1 MLLSFT
7 DDLSTF
13 QAADFKGF
21 FVGWPTAPS
30 ENALYQTLQ
39 AAYRVV
45 IATDQEQVVGF
56 INAISDGQMSAYI
69 PLLEVRPEFQGR
81 GIGKALLRQITER
94 LSHLYMVDLCCD
106 PELKPFYQGM
116 DFEPLQ
122 GMCLRHYERLQA
134 LTNL

>member
-1 MLLSFT
+1 MSLSFS
-7 DDLSTF
+7 DDLSAF
-13 QAADFKGF
+13 QVADFKGL
-21 FVGWPTAPS
+21 FVGWPSAPS

-69 PLLEVRPEFQGR
+69 PLLEVRSEFQGR

-116 DFEPLQ
+116 
-122 GMCLRHYERLQA
+122 GLRHYERLQA